1 MNGERKHLI
10 PLLSIVVLIVVIAAT
25 WVWIVLHTHAPVDIH
40 APIYEGMQMDEVRL
54 MLGKPHRERYLPG
67 GTIQWLYYGD
77 RLEFKL
83 LAIEFSREHVVIDV
97 SN

>member
-1 MNGERKHLI
+1 
-10 PLLSIVVLIVVIAAT
+10 
-25 WVWIVLHTHAPVDIH
+25 
-40 APIYEGMQMDEVRL
+40 MDEVRL